1 MSETYRTRNVKF
13 KNNDLKLED
22 IYIQTPYI
30 YLKYLPSTV
39 ENIET
44 KYTLDLYLNIK
55 NNVKKIKLNGKFQN
69 IRRRRRL

>member
-30 YLKYLPSTV
+30 FEIFAFNSRKY
-39 ENIET
+39 
-44 KYTLDLYLNIK
+44 
-55 NNVKKIKLNGKFQN
+55 
-69 IRRRRRL
+69 